1 MAKKLFQSLLVLL
14 LATLPMMAQTASVT
28 GRLMDT
34 EEKPIAFATVLL
46 FEVDGDSALQ
56 GAVTEEDG
64 TFRLE
69 NLQEKTYKISF
80 SYVGFVTKEQEIVV
94 AQKTEIE
101 SITLQKSTEA
111 LDEAV
116 VTARNP
122 SIEKKPGKLIFN
134 VENTSLSTGST
145 FDLLKKTPG
154 VVVIG
159 EEIKIKFSNP
169 VIYINNKRVY
179 LSSSEVV
186 SLLQNTNA
194 STIKS
199 VEVITNPSAQYDG
212 ATGTVLNINTSRA
225 ISIGYKGSV
234 DANYTQGVFPK
245 YRLGTS
251 HFYKNDWLN
260 FYGSYSFN
268 KRKDFKEDENFVRY
282 FEPDGSTNSIW
293 NSDFNRITHTNAHQG
308 NLIVDFTINEKQ
320 TLSLATTFSVNP
332 NETYDNRGF
341 TTISNPQQVIDST
354 FTTLS
359 DLESDTHTFSATGD
373 YKILLDDQNSNVTL
387 SANYTDYNNGRD
399 QNVATAYNDPSG
411 TLLRRNSFSTDADQG
426 TSIFTGQADLNHKL
440 WEGTMKTGLKYS
452 NIDSDSKLDFFDTDS
467 GVSQF
472 NSILSDDFNY
482 LEKIYASYINF
493 ERDFEKFSLNA
504 DKVTLEF
511 WSSSKI
517 L

>member
-179 LSSSEVV
+179 LSSSLK
-186 SLLQNTNA
+186 SL
-194 STIKS
+194 
-199 VEVITNPSAQYDG
+199 
-212 ATGTVLNINTSRA
+212 
-225 ISIGYKGSV
+225 
-234 DANYTQGVFPK
+234 
-245 YRLGTS
+245 RL
-251 HFYKNDWLN
+251 L
-260 FYGSYSFN
+260 
-268 KRKDFKEDENFVRY
+268 
-282 FEPDGSTNSIW
+282 
-293 NSDFNRITHTNAHQG
+293 
-308 NLIVDFTINEKQ
+308 
-320 TLSLATTFSVNP
+320 
-332 NETYDNRGF
+332 
-341 TTISNPQQVIDST
+341 
-354 FTTLS
+354 
-359 DLESDTHTFSATGD
+359 
-373 YKILLDDQNSNVTL
+373 
-387 SANYTDYNNGRD
+387 
-399 QNVATAYNDPSG
+399 
-411 TLLRRNSFSTDADQG
+411 
-426 TSIFTGQADLNHKL
+426 KL
-440 WEGTMKTGLKYS
+440 
-452 NIDSDSKLDFFDTDS
+452 
-467 GVSQF
+467 
-472 NSILSDDFNY
+472 
-482 LEKIYASYINF
+482 
-493 ERDFEKFSLNA
+493 
-504 DKVTLEF
+504 
-511 WSSSKI
+511 
-517 L
+517 